1 MFRLLLPGRGKGAL
15 PYQGRGRGNFGRSS
29 SFYSASELQSEKA
42 DMSNRDGTRVLFD
55 RIWSAGVQAA
65 REGRHRELDYL
76 VHMRPSLEEYQAGR
90 GLRMTHMIKVVQ
102 LGMSRLR
109 AAGDLPGE

>member
-1 MFRLLLPGRGKGAL
+1 
-15 PYQGRGRGNFGRSS
+15 
-29 SFYSASELQSEKA
+29 
-42 DMSNRDGTRVLFD
+42 MSNRDGTRVLFD

-109 AAGDLPGE
+109 AVCSTACVSSGWGASSAKTR

>member
-1 MFRLLLPGRGKGAL
+1 MRCRTKRRDLWNLGRPGS
-15 PYQGRGRGNFGRSS
+15 FSS
-29 SFYSASELQSEKA
+29 SSDLQYEKA
-42 DMSNRDGTRVLFD
+42 DMSNRDGTRILFD

-65 REGRHRELDYL
+65 REGRHEELDYL

-102 LGMSRLR
+102 LGMSKLR
-109 AAGDLPGE
+109 AAGDLPGD

>member
-1 MFRLLLPGRGKGAL
+1 
-15 PYQGRGRGNFGRSS
+15 
-29 SFYSASELQSEKA
+29 
-42 DMSNRDGTRVLFD
+42 MSNRDGTRVLFD

-102 LGMSRLR
+102 LGLSRLR